1 MPATLVVDSL
11 LDTALADIPAQ
22 PVGVP
27 GGSVIIRATAT
38 SSFVEDADVVPL
50 PLPLPVPSLEYLTLR
65 AAIELSERFD
75 FMGPD
80 TITFSNGIL
89 VQGQQVKI
97 DLTSQLLKFNESES
111 LTVIGPGAD
120 KLAINGS
127 TPGGAQCRILMYG
140 GSSGME
146 MSGLTFLN
154 GRSPTT
160 GGAIQIGARSV
171 VVPLNNGNPIRSFTA
186 GLKLTDC
193 VFSGN
198 HALNGA
204 GGAIYNA
211 DTPLF
216 IKNTKFIKNEAT
228 ETGGAIATGG
238 SAGLLVEGTANAPA
252 VFEENK
258 GSKGGAIAAMGN
270 DIPIVLKYV
279 NFTKNTAS
287 VEGGALY
294 LSGGGNNCSLS
305 VSWAKFT
312 ENEAFGLG
320 GKGLGGAVQLSTWD
334 ASSFGDCEFKDNK
347 ASHEGGA
354 VFVKNKSLAFSSCTF
369 LGNTATIG
377 NVVSYVGNF
386 NAQIGGLNWLRIS
399 DVNCTGFEL
408 TQGVG

>member
-1 MPATLVVDSL
+1 M
-11 LDTALADIPAQ
+11 
-22 PVGVP
+22 
-27 GGSVIIRATAT
+27 IIR
-38 SSFVEDADVVPL
+38 DAPPL
-50 PLPLPVPSLEYLTLR
+50 ESEPDTRVTLETPSLQYLTLR
-65 AAIELSERFD
+65 AAIELSDRFD
-75 FMGPD
+75 FMGSD
-80 TITFSNGIL
+80 TITFSNAIL
-89 VQGQQVKI
+89 VPGQQVKI
-97 DLTSQLLKFNESES
+97 NLTSQLLKFNASES
-111 LTVIGPGAD
+111 LTVTGPGAD
-120 KLAINGS
+120 KLAINGN
-127 TPGGAQCRILMYG
+127 TAGGAQCRILCYAG
-140 GSSGME
+140 GSGLE
-146 MSGLTFLN
+146 MSGLTFLD

-160 GGAIQIGARSV
+160 GGAIQIEARPV
-171 VVPLNNGNPIRSFTA
+171 VVPLNGGDPVRSFTT

-198 HALNGA
+198 QALNGA

-211 DTPLF
+211 DTPLI

-228 ETGGAIATGG
+228 QTGGAIAHGD
-238 SAGLLVEGTANAPA
+238 SVGLSVEGTANAPA

-270 DIPIVLKYV
+270 NIPIVFKYV

-305 VSWAKFT
+305 VTWSKFT
-312 ENEAFGLG
+312 ENEAFGMG
-320 GKGLGGAVQLSTWD
+320 GKGLGGAVHLSTWD
-334 ASSFGDCEFKDNK
+334 ASSFGDCDFKDNK

-369 LGNTATIG
+369 QGNIATIG

-386 NAQIGGLNWLRIS
+386 DAQIGGINWLRIS
-399 DVNCTGFEL
+399 DVNCTGFEM